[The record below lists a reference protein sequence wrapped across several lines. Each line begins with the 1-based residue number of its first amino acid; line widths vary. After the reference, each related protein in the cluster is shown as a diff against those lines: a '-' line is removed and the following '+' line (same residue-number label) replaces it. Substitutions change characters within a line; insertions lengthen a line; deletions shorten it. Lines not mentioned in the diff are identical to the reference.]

1 MQSVKR
7 LFGLVV
13 CGGQSTRMGTDKSLL
28 DYHGRPQRYYMYT
41 MLATLCDETFIS
53 CNKHQATAIDKPY
66 KTVVDAP
73 AYEGNGP
80 MAGLLTAFDLYSG
93 TDWLIAGCDHPY
105 KTRHA
110 LNAFIKSIDTT
121 KTAAAFYNAK
131 DKVYEPMLAWYS
143 YPALDELKKM
153 FAGKEYS
160 LQHFL
165 RKTNAG
171 KYIPADMR
179 TMHSVDTYEE
189 YQSIKEELT
198 AKAQQEISA
207 QRLTPE

>member
-13 CGGQSTRMGTDKSLL
+13 CGGQSSRMGKDKSLL

-53 CNKHQATAIDKPY
+53 CNADQAPTIDKQY
-66 KTVVDAP
+66 KMIVDAP
-73 AYEGNGP
+73 IYAGHGP
-80 MAGLLTAFDLYSG
+80 MAGLLSAFDLYSG
-93 TDWLIAGCDHPY
+93 ADWLIAGCDYPY
-105 KTRHA
+105 LTRHA
-110 LNAFIKSIDTT
+110 LNAFIKSIDTK
-121 KTAAAFYNAK
+121 KTAAAFYHAK

-143 YPALDELKKM
+143 YPASDELKKM

-165 RKTNAG
+165 RKTGAG
-171 KYIPADMR
+171 KYIPADIR
-179 TMHSVDTYEE
+179 AMHSVDTMEE
-189 YQSIKEELT
+189 YQRIKKELVE
-198 AKAQQEISA
+198 KELQEIS
-207 QRLTPE
+207 QRFTTE